1 MLRRVWGILTS
12 NASEACIYNLSS
24 LFTSTSSVSSICSA
38 AGQYCWSSTQH
49 SHQYCCNHFSI
60 SVVHQRC
67 SSIIFVQYCWSISSI
82 YWSICSSTLV
92 IMSADHLFITAAQH
106 LCWSSICP
114 QSCLHLVI
122 PLSHYLSTQKLFSV
136 INFLSAYHSYVTS
149 KWSHSLVSVK
159 CLIFNLLKV
168 NILN

>member
-1 MLRRVWGILTS
+1 
-12 NASEACIYNLSS
+12 
-24 LFTSTSSVSSICSA
+24 
-38 AGQYCWSSTQH
+38 
-49 SHQYCCNHFSI
+49 
-60 SVVHQRC
+60 
-67 SSIIFVQYCWSISSI
+67 
-82 YWSICSSTLV
+82 
-92 IMSADHLFITAAQH
+92 MSADHLFITAAQH

-122 PLSHYLSTQKLFSV
+122 PLSHYLPTQKLFSV

-168 NILN
+168 NILNWSQISSIYQSSKKPLMLASSLHVHHSAWEYINITDCSWSIDHNSTVLWNLLVHTLVHFNTYTHFT